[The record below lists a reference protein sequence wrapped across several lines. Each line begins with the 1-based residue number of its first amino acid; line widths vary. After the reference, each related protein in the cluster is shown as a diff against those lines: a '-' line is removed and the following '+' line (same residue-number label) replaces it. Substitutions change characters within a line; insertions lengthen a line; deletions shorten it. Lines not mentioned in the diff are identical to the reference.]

1 MERSSLKRES
11 FDNLLG
17 GPLGSRVFGN
27 IEVDNLSSVMGQN
40 KEDKQHFE
48 GCRRND
54 DEVDGDKVFDVS
66 VSVAPTKPR
75 RGGWRVEVETSHCNP
90 VGNQSH
96 PVRAGQPP
104 EASLASSSVMA
115 ARSVDSEC
123 KSRVIEPRND
133 SGCRSLRG
141 SRSGGNTVSPIKAW

>member
-11 FDNLLG
+11 LDNLLG

-66 VSVAPTKPR
+66 VSIAPTKPR
-75 RGGWRVEVETSHCNP
+75 RGGWRVEVETAQCRAP
-90 VGNQSH
+90 DMG
-96 PVRAGQPP
+96 PWVRRDRCIYSRQRAP
-104 EASLASSSVMA
+104 ASTL
-115 ARSVDSEC
+115 
-123 KSRVIEPRND
+123 
-133 SGCRSLRG
+133 
-141 SRSGGNTVSPIKAW
+141 